1 VQRSVRWAA
10 AVLVTVAAFAVP
22 TWLCGAMVLPSL
34 PKDPAIRWGVASA
47 LGAALAALAAAW
59 GYSFATRAEEE
70 NHSRTPSGVSVQ
82 ATAEDLAS
90 EVEKQWQKEEQR
102 RGVYDPFPLAVRFR
116 LAGTGLFDHW
126 AKIRRTRGTDPGPL
140 PLAGDVDG
148 IVEKYRSI
156 PSGRLVVLGA
166 AGAGKT
172 VLALRFVLDWLE
184 ARAPGDSV
192 PVIFNLGSWDP
203 AATSLRDWMCD
214 QLVLDH
220 PWLAAPAPHGGNLA
234 EALTDARLI
243 LPVLDG
249 FDEIAHGLHPQA
261 LGALNTTDM
270 PLLLTSR
277 TEEYAAALGR
287 ARVLTRAAAVELDDL
302 ALDDLAEY
310 LPLSSAPTQDG
321 TVWGSVLDELRQER
335 RSPGAEHLA
344 AVLGTPLMVAMARTI
359 YSESPGHNASELT
372 GFATRDALRNH
383 LLAAFIPAAYAPRPT
398 DRDTERDTG
407 RHRRRKEQKW
417 HPDRAQRWLGYLAV
431 HLDQLGRE
439 RNEPGV
445 ERNLAWWELGTT
457 LRRSSRIL
465 VIGLLAALAFGV
477 TTGVGNVPVDLLG
490 ARRSLN
496 FALQRGIVV
505 GLLHGLVAGLVFGLA
520 YGFVSGGAARE
531 PSRVAMRFFGR
542 TRELRTRFVQRF
554 GPRFMVGLALGI
566 PFALVLVLVDRGVV
580 VRLGLSDGFDNGP
593 LVGVPVFA
601 LGIGLG
607 AGLVLGLIAWLEE
620 PDDIT
625 SGVGPSD
632 LLQRNGRN
640 VVAHLLIWAL
650 VFGFGGGLVGLLT
663 VGPGNGLTAGFLVGL
678 LSGLVYGLE
687 AAFGG
692 GLGYALSLSAWGQ
705 WLALARIWLPL
716 TGRLPWKLITFLDDA
731 CERGV
736 LRKAGAVYQFRH
748 AQLQD
753 HLMAGL
759 AGPVRIADEL

>member
-1 VQRSVRWAA
+1 M
-10 AVLVTVAAFAVP
+10 TVAAFAVP
-22 TWLCGAMVLPSL
+22 TWLCGNIVLPSL
-34 PKDPAIRWGVASA
+34 LKDPSIRWGVAST
-47 LGAALAALAAAW
+47 LGAALAGLAAAW
-59 GYSFATRAEEE
+59 GYTFATVNQSPA
-70 NHSRTPSGVSVQ
+70 PSGVSAQ

-90 EVEKQWQKEEQR
+90 EVAKQWQKEERR
-102 RGVYDPFPLAVRFR
+102 RGVHDPFPLAVRFR
-116 LAGTGLFDHW
+116 LADTGLFDHW
-126 AKIRRTRGTDPGPL
+126 AKIRRIRGTDPGPL
-140 PLAGDVDG
+140 PLAGDVDR
-148 IVEKYRSI
+148 IMEKYRSI

-172 VLALRFVLDWLE
+172 ILALRFVLDWLE
-184 ARAPGDSV
+184 ARAPGDPV
-192 PVIFNLGSWDP
+192 PVIFGLGSWDP
-203 AATSLRDWMCD
+203 AAISLRDWMCD
-214 QLVLDH
+214 QLMLDH
-220 PWLAAPAPHGGNLA
+220 PWLAAPALPGGNLA

-249 FDEIAHGLHPQA
+249 FDEIAPGLHPQA
-261 LGALNTTDM
+261 LRELNTTDM

-277 TEEYAAALGR
+277 TEEYVAALRR

-302 ALDDLAEY
+302 TVDDLAEY
-310 LPLSSAPTQDG
+310 LPLSSAPAQDG
-321 TVWGSVLDELRQER
+321 TVWDPVLEELRHER

-344 AVLGTPLMVAMARTI
+344 AVLSTPLMVAMARTI
-359 YSESPGHNASELT
+359 YSETPGHHASELA
-372 GFATRDALRNH
+372 GFATREALRDH

-398 DRDTERDTG
+398 DRNTERDTG
-407 RHRRRKEQKW
+407 RHRRRNRQRW
-417 HPDRAQRWLGYLAV
+417 HADRAQRWLGYLAE

-439 RNEPGV
+439 RNEPAV
-445 ERNLAWWELGTT
+445 ERNIAWWELGTT

-490 ARRSLN
+490 ARCSLN
-496 FALQRGIVV
+496 FALQRGLVV
-505 GLLHGLVAGLVFGLA
+505 GLMHGLAAGLAFGLA
-520 YGFVSGGAARE
+520 YGLVSGGAARM
-531 PSRVAMRFFGR
+531 PSRVGMRFFGR
-542 TRELRTRFVQRF
+542 TRELRTRFAHRF
-554 GPRFMVGLALGI
+554 APRFLVGFALGT

-580 VRLGLSDGFDNGP
+580 AKLGLSDGFDNGP

-607 AGLVLGLIAWLEE
+607 TGLVLGLIAWLEE

-625 SGVGPSD
+625 SGAGPSD
-632 LLQRNGRN
+632 LLQRNGMN
-640 VVAHLLIWAL
+640 AVAHMLMWAL
-650 VFGFGGGLVGLLT
+650 VFGVGGGLAGGLT
-663 VGPGNGLTAGFLVGL
+663 AGPGNGLTAGLLGGL
-678 LSGLVYGLE
+678 LTGLVFGLE

-736 LRKAGAVYQFRH
+736 LRKVGAVYQFRH

-753 HLMAGL
+753 HLTVSL
-759 AGPVRIADEL
+759 AGPGRLDNEL